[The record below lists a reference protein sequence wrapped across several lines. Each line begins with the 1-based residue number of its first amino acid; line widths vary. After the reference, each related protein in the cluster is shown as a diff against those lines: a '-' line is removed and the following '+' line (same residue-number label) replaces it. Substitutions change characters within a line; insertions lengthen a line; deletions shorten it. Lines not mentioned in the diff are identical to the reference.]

1 MISDTGKNVGEVE
14 LRVEAIK
21 LGGFDQRVHGG
32 GAVTAGVR
40 TSKEIVLPADRNTAQ
55 GALGRIV
62 VESQAAIIEAPA
74 ERGAP
79 SAHVTEGCGKFR
91 FARQFARGLVGP
103 EGKRRGH
110 RLRTLMAFSS

>member
-1 MISDTGKNVGEVE
+1 
-14 LRVEAIK
+14 
-21 LGGFDQRVHGG
+21 
-32 GAVTAGVR
+32 VTAGVR
-40 TSKEIVLPADRNTAQ
+40 TSKEIVLPADSNTAQ
-55 GALGRIV
+55 GVLGRIV

-79 SAHVTEGCGKFR
+79 RAHVAKGCGKFR

-110 RLRTLMAFSS
+110 RL